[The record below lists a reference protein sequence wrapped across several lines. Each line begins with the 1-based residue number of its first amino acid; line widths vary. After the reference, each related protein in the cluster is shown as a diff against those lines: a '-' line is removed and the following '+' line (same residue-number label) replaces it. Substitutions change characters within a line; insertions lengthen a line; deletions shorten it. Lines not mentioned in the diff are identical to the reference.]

1 MPSEQLPSHSERFRN
16 VALGLAG
23 VLSSILIPLLGF
35 YFTEHDKQR
44 EVAKD
49 FVEIAIKILSEKP
62 SEDNKPLRQW
72 AISLINS
79 YSTIPLTGDA
89 SKSLLNNQPFFT
101 VTGGSISPETSQ
113 RLEESGFVLGVDA
126 SHVNAGDFA
135 LLKQRGVKFVFIKS
149 SQGASFVDPK
159 ATTFA
164 ASARQ
169 NGVLVGLY
177 HFFTGDP
184 VDAQFANFAKQ
195 LTSIPWDLPPVI
207 DCENLPARLGP
218 MPTDYASRV
227 LQFATRLSEQFGA
240 KPIIYTGASF
250 ANSHLDET
258 VSGYPLF
265 ITQWRKDFAPGQQ
278 PTLPNWWKGYAFWN
292 VGEGVTGDAVLS
304 VYDIDVFKG
313 SSADLAAL
321 SKGKK

>member
-35 YFTEHDKQR
+35 YFTERDKQR

-62 SEDNKPLRQW
+62 SEDNKALRQW

-89 SKSLLNNQPFFT
+89 SKSLLNNQPIFT
-101 VTGGSISPETSQ
+101 SPGSISPETLQ
-113 RLEESGFVLGVDA
+113 KMQESGFVLGVDA
-126 SHVNAGDFA
+126 SHLNAGDFA
-135 LLKQRGVKFVFIKS
+135 LLKQRGVQFVFIKA
-149 SQGASFVDPK
+149 SQGASFIDPK

-164 ASARQ
+164 ASAKQ

-207 DCENLPARLGP
+207 DCENVPTQSGPQPA
-218 MPTDYASRV
+218 DYASRV
-227 LQFATRLSEQFGA
+227 LQFATRLSDQFGA
-240 KPIIYTGASF
+240 KPIIYTTASF

-265 ITQWRKDFAPGQQ
+265 LSQWRKNFAPGQQ
-278 PTLPNWWKGYAFWN
+278 PTLPKWWKSFMFWN
-292 VGEGVTGDAVLS
+292 VGENVSGDAVLGA
-304 VYDIDVFKG
+304 YDIDVFKG
-313 SSADLAAL
+313 SSAELAAL